1 VVWRDVYEG
10 LDEMN
15 IFTREGAKILVITFL
30 GSFVFGV
37 GVGILG
43 LCLVIDALAK

>member
-1 VVWRDVYEG
+1 
-10 LDEMN
+10 MN
-15 IFTREGAKILVITFL
+15 IFTREGANILVITFL